1 MQFLGWLS
9 LTWYLEQRH
18 ENAVLVECLKQV
30 SYTRP
35 YKHYANPRK
44 ALWLW
49 AFRGGLTKIWERAM
63 LGKGS
68 RTHSSYIIKIGDN
81 HVNYNIYI

>member
-1 MQFLGWLS
+1 
-9 LTWYLEQRH
+9 
-18 ENAVLVECLKQV
+18 VECLRQV

-49 AFRGGLTKIWERAM
+49 ALLGGLTKIWEYAM
-63 LGKGS
+63 LGKGG
-68 RTHSSYIIKIGDN
+68 RTQMSHIIKIGDN